1 MHREIQ
7 NKDFNVFC
15 CILKVNWTLKM
26 FEFVYYSKYE
36 SERQQQTDI
45 DQTHVVVL
53 PLAWKQDATLGS
65 DLRQNAQFSR

>member
-1 MHREIQ
+1 
-7 NKDFNVFC
+7 
-15 CILKVNWTLKM
+15 M